1 MSLIV
6 YTPKQQQ
13 QLADIFADR
22 DLLIEHIARS
32 KTALAYAEQ
41 ALAKLPVPSTHDS
54 NDYHNGMT
62 TPRPDG
68 CVQIEAVNNVI
79 NEALRGDAID
89 RYWATYSAKRWYMVP
104 EAIDQFPGMSI
115 VAKASII
122 LSCSAAT
129 MLNGQLGGGEL
140 FAAFPAVP
148 RTQSAS
154 TNLSHWRLGTEA
166 IMDAGAVMADML
178 DEDGRILK
186 QNFRVATAGDAAR
199 RWRDHFRRTSGAAV
213 FAAQKR

>member
-13 QLADIFADR
+13 LLADIFADR

-41 ALAKLPVPSTHDS
+41 ALAKLPVPPTGDG
-54 NDYHNGMT
+54 NDYQNGMT
-62 TPRPDG
+62 APRPDG
-68 CVQIEAVNNVI
+68 CVQIQAINTVI
-79 NEALRGDAID
+79 DEALRGDAID
-89 RYWATYSAKRWYMVP
+89 RYWATHSAKRWYMVP
-104 EAIDQFPGMSI
+104 ETISQFPGMRLLAKMSI
-115 VAKASII
+115 T

-148 RTQSAS
+148 RTQSAPAS
-154 TNLSHWRLGTEA
+154 PSQWRLDTEA

-213 FAAQKR
+213 LAAQKR